1 MSSDI
6 YKKHPLKKCNFALYS
21 ICILMFLQFIIL
33 ISIIGGA
40 IYMYI
45 ANPGIVNAINNFPWV
60 EAGKDANRMYKS
72 IRSYDARGTLDNAT
86 ASVNILKKS
95 LLDTEKPIEQIAEF
109 IHKAWQDKDIFDK
122 VHDIL
127 GRLYKPLKRFE
138 DGQED
143 IIELIHH
150 INDQL
155 THMKS
160 NEVHHLTSKIIHAI
174 GSIQLSLT
182 KENMQIFKNAAIVF
196 TDKLNQTD
204 VQVFNKVMTQTDFS
218 IEKIN
223 SIFKP

>member
-1 MSSDI
+1 MSRDI
-6 YKKHPLKKCNFALYS
+6 YKKHPLKKCNVAMYS
-21 ICILMFLQFIIL
+21 ICILMLLQFIIL

-40 IYMYI
+40 IFMYV
-45 ANPGIVNAINNFPWV
+45 ANPGIVKAVSDFPWV
-60 EAGKDANRMYKS
+60 EAGKDATRMYNS

-86 ASVNILKKS
+86 FTVNMLKHTMS
-95 LLDTEKPIEQIAEF
+95 DTTGPLQEIKDF
-109 IHKAWQDKDIFDK
+109 IHSAWQDKDIFDK

-127 GRLYKPLKRFE
+127 DRLYKPLKRFE

-155 THMKS
+155 KHMQS
-160 NEVHHLTSKIIHAI
+160 NEIHQVAAKIIQVI
-174 GSIQLSLT
+174 GGIELSMT
-182 KENMQIFKNAAIVF
+182 EENIQIFKNAAFVF

-204 VQVFNKVMTQTDFS
+204 VKIFNKVMAQTDFS